1 MSVYAGMNMGE
12 RILFVRENCGDL
24 SQEEFAKRLGMTKSA
39 ISGYET
45 GRRIPTDSVLKHI
58 AREFRVDEGWL
69 VEGNGEPF
77 EPDDGDVLEEIFHRF
92 NCSEFER
99 AFLREYLF
107 LPEHD
112 RIEFSAYL
120 ERLFRNTADALG
132 LEKHSTAPTPVLQSP
147 REMSREEIHAEL
159 DRQLDEEKEAA
170 ENASGYGHGKS
181 GMATG

>member
-77 EPDDGDVLEEIFHRF
+77 EPDDGDVLEEIFHHVALNLSGRF
-92 NCSEFER
+92 SGSTYSYQNMIELNLVPIWSGFSETQ
-99 AFLREYLF
+99 
-107 LPEHD
+107 PMH
-112 RIEFSAYL
+112 
-120 ERLFRNTADALG
+120 
-132 LEKHSTAPTPVLQSP
+132 
-147 REMSREEIHAEL
+147 
-159 DRQLDEEKEAA
+159 
-170 ENASGYGHGKS
+170 
-181 GMATG
+181 

>member
-1 MSVYAGMNMGE
+1 M
-12 RILFVRENCGDL
+12 
-24 SQEEFAKRLGMTKSA
+24 
-39 ISGYET
+39 
-45 GRRIPTDSVLKHI
+45 
-58 AREFRVDEGWL
+58 
-69 VEGNGEPF
+69 EGNGEPF

-170 ENASGYGHGKS
+170 ENASGFGHGKS
-181 GMATG
+181 GRATG

>member
-1 MSVYAGMNMGE
+1 MSIYPAMSMGD
-12 RILFVRENCGDL
+12 RILFIRENCGDL

-45 GRRIPTDSVLKHI
+45 ERRVPTESVLKHI
-58 AREFRVDEGWL
+58 AREFRVDEDWL
-69 VEGNGEPF
+69 MHGNGEPF
-77 EPDDGDVLEEIFHRF
+77 EPDDDDILEEIFCRC

-112 RIEFSAYL
+112 RLEFSAYL
-120 ERLFRNTADALG
+120 ERLFRNTAGALG
-132 LEKHSTAPTPVLQSP
+132 FEKHDVTNRSALQTPH
-147 REMSREEIHAEL
+147 EMSREEIHAEL